1 MHELIISLLP
11 ESIGT
16 VSAILLIGAS
26 FITSAISVTFGL
38 GGGVTMLAILL
49 TVTSPVAAI
58 PAHALIQT
66 GSNIGR
72 AWVLRKFIMRP
83 LFAWF
88 LTGSLVGILLASPLV
103 VSLPAHWLQLAL
115 GVFIL
120 WTVWAPRMQS
130 RKIPVKA
137 YLLVGGFT
145 SFLTLFLGATG
156 PILAAFLSPVRY
168 SKDRTVATHAACMS
182 AQHLLKVIAFSVLGF
197 VLSEWLVLIS
207 MMVLSGFLGT
217 LLGQNLL
224 HKMSE
229 LHFKLAFK
237 IVLTVLALRLVFS
250 ALSTAI

>member
-1 MHELIISLLP
+1 
-11 ESIGT
+11 
-16 VSAILLIGAS
+16 
-26 FITSAISVTFGL
+26 
-38 GGGVTMLAILL
+38 MLAILL

-145 SFLTLFLGATG
+145 SFPDSVSWRNRPYSWQRSCRLFAIPKIEQWP
-156 PILAAFLSPVRY
+156 PI
-168 SKDRTVATHAACMS
+168 AACMS
-182 AQHLLKVIAFSVLGF
+182 AQHLLKGY
-197 VLSEWLVLIS
+197 
-207 MMVLSGFLGT
+207 
-217 LLGQNLL
+217 
-224 HKMSE
+224 
-229 LHFKLAFK
+229 
-237 IVLTVLALRLVFS
+237 RLQRPWFC
-250 ALSTAI
+250 TQ